1 MCTCGNAA
9 CTAQNASRLC
19 SRRCRACPAGGEC
32 RIEHMWCDL
41 DLDLAWQ
48 PSTGHVSSG
57 SLFVNTLLKLQI
69 SFLVGGN
76 FSWDFMISFLAGGII
91 LITKSGDATV
101 CIYDIHIPIGIALFL
116 MLIPRSLSLP
126 AGNRRHRSFP
136 PSSIMLFHKG

>member
-1 MCTCGNAA
+1 M
-9 CTAQNASRLC
+9 Q
-19 SRRCRACPAGGEC
+19 
-32 RIEHMWCDL
+32 HMWCDL

-101 CIYDIHIPIGIALFL
+101 SKTEQRDIFSELLYTAIAKKGSDSFFWVAT
-116 MLIPRSLSLP
+116 RGALS
-126 AGNRRHRSFP
+126 
-136 PSSIMLFHKG
+136 MM